1 MLGKALKKYKEVTLF
16 RKEGMRLEKIF
27 TRKTFS
33 SPSLDMMSWAEI
45 SVITVGINSRNIM
58 HFWTSRHVLQ
68 LIFDLKKREEPEVF
82 HKCLLFPFGYSTQ
95 KIIPCISLGVG
106 SFLLSKTLEKYK
118 EKEKDFL
125 EKPHPFSDNC
135 FYIYNQWR

>member
-45 SVITVGINSRNIM
+45 SVITVGINSRDIM

-68 LIFDLKKREEPEVF
+68 LIFDLKK
-82 HKCLLFPFGYSTQ
+82 KGGT
-95 KIIPCISLGVG
+95 
-106 SFLLSKTLEKYK
+106 
-118 EKEKDFL
+118 
-125 EKPHPFSDNC
+125 
-135 FYIYNQWR
+135 

>member
-1 MLGKALKKYKEVTLF
+1 MIKK
-16 RKEGMRLEKIF
+16 
-27 TRKTFS
+27 
-33 SPSLDMMSWAEI
+33 
-45 SVITVGINSRNIM
+45 N
-58 HFWTSRHVLQ
+58 
-68 LIFDLKKREEPEVF
+68 KREEPEVF

-95 KIIPCISLGVG
+95 KIIPRISLGIG

-135 FYIYNQWR
+135 FYIYNQWRLRMRQHHLSPADTKIHTTTKSYLKSWIEIRKGWDD